1 MRAWR
6 FRKRRRRRD
15 AIQERTSMDRA
26 DARATD
32 ERMMRRCFAMATKS
46 AEQGEYP
53 YGAVIVRNGKVV
65 AETTNRVARDHD
77 VTRHAEVVAISE
89 AQKKIGSTSLD
100 DCTIYA
106 NVEPCAFCC
115 YAIRESRIARVVYA
129 TRSPIMGGV
138 SRWNI
143 LGDRKLSDT
152 MPEVFA
158 PPPDLVPDFLS
169 EEADATLRRSSP
181 VAWAFIRA
189 WGLQDAPSR
198 RIPDADRVRLD
209 SAPKSHGVAGATGW
223 LMRVLRKN
231 LFDRFGRGGAS

>member
-1 MRAWR
+1 
-6 FRKRRRRRD
+6 
-15 AIQERTSMDRA
+15 MDRP
-26 DARATD
+26 DARAFD
-32 ERMMRRCFAMATKS
+32 EQMMRRCFTLAMKS

-53 YGAVIVRNGKVV
+53 YGAIIVRNGEVV

-89 AQKKIGSTSLD
+89 AQKTIGSTSLD

-106 NVEPCAFCC
+106 NVEPCASCC

-129 TRSPIMGGV
+129 MRSPIMGGI

-158 PPPDLVPDFLS
+158 PPPDLVPDFLC

-181 VAWAFIRA
+181 VSWAFIHA
-189 WGLQDAPSR
+189 WGLLDTPSQ
-198 RIPDADRVRLD
+198 RIPDAGRVHFGT
-209 SAPKSHGVAGATGW
+209 AGQSHGFVGAIGW
-223 LMRVLRKN
+223 LMRGLRKN
-231 LFDRFGRGGAS
+231 LFDRFGHGGPS

>member
-1 MRAWR
+1 
-6 FRKRRRRRD
+6 
-15 AIQERTSMDRA
+15 MDRPG
-26 DARATD
+26 ARAFD
-32 ERMMRRCFAMATKS
+32 EQMMRRCFTLAMKS

-53 YGAVIVRNGKVV
+53 YGAIIVRNGEVV

-89 AQKKIGSTSLD
+89 AQKTIGSTSLD

-106 NVEPCAFCC
+106 NVEPCASCC

-129 TRSPIMGGV
+129 MRSPIMGGI

-158 PPPDLVPDFLS
+158 PPPDLVPDFLC

-181 VAWAFIRA
+181 VAWAFIHA
-189 WGLQDAPSR
+189 WGLLDTPSQ
-198 RIPDADRVRLD
+198 RIPDAGRVHFGT
-209 SAPKSHGVAGATGW
+209 AGQSHGFVGAIGW
-223 LMRVLRKN
+223 LMRGLRKN
-231 LFDRFGRGGAS
+231 LFDRFGHGGPS